1 MLRFQEELTQLQD
14 HLLEM
19 AGLVKAAI
27 HKSMLCLLD
36 RDESHIA
43 EVLANEDHINQLEIR
58 IDSLATRLVA
68 LNQPVAVD
76 MRLIIAALKINTDLE
91 RMGDLAVSIVH
102 RAGELIRMPALEPV
116 VPVADQAAL
125 VETMVENSITA
136 FVDRNADLAH
146 QVLLS
151 DDKVDLLRNEIY
163 EALASRMEADGHA
176 VRRALLLVVI
186 ARNLERIADHATNV
200 AEDIIFLVRGVDV
213 RHHNEHI

>member
-1 MLRFQEELTQLQD
+1 MSRFQEELTQLQD

-27 HKSMLCLLD
+27 HKSMQCLLD

-186 ARNLERIADHATNV
+186 A
-200 AEDIIFLVRGVDV
+200 
-213 RHHNEHI
+213 

>member
-1 MLRFQEELTQLQD
+1 MSRFQEELTQLQE

-27 HKSMLCLLD
+27 HKSMQCLLD

>member
-1 MLRFQEELTQLQD
+1 MSRFQEELTQLQD

-27 HKSMLCLLD
+27 HKSMQCLLD

>member
-1 MLRFQEELTQLQD
+1 MSRFQEELTQLQD

>member
-1 MLRFQEELTQLQD
+1 MIRFQEELSQLQD

-19 AGLVKAAI
+19 AGHVKAAI
-27 HKSMLCLLD
+27 HKSMQCLLD
-36 RDESHIA
+36 RDESHIP
-43 EVLANEDHINQLEIR
+43 EVLATEERINRLEIG

-91 RMGDLAVSIVH
+91 RMGDLAVSILH
-102 RAGELIRMPALEPV
+102 RAGDLIRMPPLEPM
-116 VPVADQAAL
+116 VPVSAQAEL
-125 VETMVENSITA
+125 VEAMVENSITA
-136 FVDRNADLAH
+136 FVDRDADLAH

-151 DDKVDLLRNEIY
+151 DDQVDLLRNEIY
-163 EALASRMEADGHA
+163 ETLASRMEADGHA

-186 ARNLERIADHATNV
+186 ARNLERIADHATNI

-213 RHHNEHI
+213 RHRNEGF